1 MELSSYLTSERV
13 VLLKGRTKSEALG
26 ELAEIAAAAD
36 SKIDKASLLVAIQR
50 REEMMSTGIGQGLGV
65 PHVRLKQ
72 AGEPIVAVGI
82 SKDGIADYTSLDN
95 QPVHIVLLI
104 IAPAGQHEVYIRLL
118 AKVANVLKQD
128 DLRKAIVEAGDPA
141 EVHRILTEGKA

>member
-1 MELSSYLTSERV
+1 MELSSYLTGERV
-13 VLLKGRTKSEALG
+13 VLLKGKTKSEALG
-26 ELAEIAAAAD
+26 ELVEIAAAAD
-36 SKIDKASLLVAIQR
+36 AKIDKAALLAAIQR

-72 AGEPIVAVGI
+72 ASDPIVAVGI
-82 SKDGIADYTSLDN
+82 SRDGIADYTSLDN

-118 AKVANVLKQD
+118 AKAAEVFKD
-128 DLRKAIVEAGDPA
+128 EERRKAIVEADDPA
-141 EVHRILTEGKA
+141 KVYDILTRAE